1 VAVLSE
7 LHEKWKIEEK
17 QWENRPA
24 KLLIVVIAV
33 IVITECVITFLV
45 RRLEFPLPVLT
56 ETTIHVVCLIGIMFP
71 VLYSFVM
78 SPLLRQLTERR
89 LTEMALYESE
99 YQYRFLA
106 ENLRD
111 VIWEMDGELNLLFVS
126 SSVVQMFGY
135 EVGELI
141 GCSVGKVLTPGS
153 RQKVSNILTAA
164 AAQQAEN
171 GQLSMTVIDEFEC
184 VRKDGTIFWY
194 EVNAT
199 LIFAGDARLQKLV
212 GVTRNISDRK
222 RAEEDLEKAYLLQK
236 QIFASLN
243 EAVFI
248 VKNGTMEILDVN
260 PMAEVMFGFRREEL
274 IGASTSMLNENEERA
289 RRFGAEM
296 LRSYEEHGYFEY
308 TYSMKRKDGTVFAS
322 EHSVKPIMADD
333 GGYLYHVCVVRDIS
347 ERVRAEERS
356 RSSLRE
362 KELLLKEINHRVR
375 NNLQIISSLL
385 NLEAQQLSDIGHS
398 RLFAGSQNRITALS
412 LVYRVLSRSEDLNR
426 IDFSEYLRNLVS
438 LFQDSFRGNS
448 TVVAIEIEASNVF
461 LDIDKAIP
469 CSLITNELVSNALKF
484 AFPDGKKGKICIK
497 LEEKE
502 GRVIFSVEDNG
513 IGLPQG
519 MDIAEV
525 STLGLRLVNLL
536 VDQLEGSMEI
546 RRSQGM
552 NFTLTFEAKTLQ
564 RDTEQ

>member
-1 VAVLSE
+1 MSRWLICITCKPLRKISFEVAVLSE

-347 ERVRAEERS
+347 
-356 RSSLRE
+356 
-362 KELLLKEINHRVR
+362 
-375 NNLQIISSLL
+375 
-385 NLEAQQLSDIGHS
+385 HS